1 MYLLG
6 LALSAIGVLWI
17 VVNAFRESVLW
28 GLGSLLIPFVALI
41 FGIMNFAANK
51 IPLLLCL
58 IGAVLIAVGMPSMA
72 DLSAAATVPAA

>member
-1 MYLLG
+1 MGLG
-6 LALSAIGVLWI
+6 LAVD
-17 VVNAFRESVLW
+17 
-28 GLGSLLIPFVALI
+28 P